1 MHVHDAVMH
10 DMIFMRYMRATWAVS
25 GTLEVPQYV
34 HLGYTAIG
42 AVEMC
47 MCMVIQLAHSI

>member
-1 MHVHDAVMH
+1 MH

-34 HLGYTAIG
+34 PLGYSDRG
-42 AVEMC
+42 C
-47 MCMVIQLAHSI
+47 